1 MKVLARTAALLVV
14 SLVILFAVVAFSG
27 ANGNG
32 PPSHARMDP
41 VSHADYEVHRMIAHT
56 P

>member
-1 MKVLARTAALLVV
+1 MKWRVRTAALLVV

-27 ANGNG
+27 ASGNG
-32 PPSHARMDP
+32 TPSHVRMDP
-41 VSHADYEVHRMIAHT
+41 VSHADYEIHKMVAHT